1 MTVLTQVIVIYF
13 ILEPTGLPLALVW
26 WQRALLY
33 VATALLT
40 ASGNVINDIYDV
52 QIDQVNK
59 PDKVLVGKHI
69 NEDVAFKIYV
79 SLTITAVVSGFIL
92 ANSVDRPIL
101 AAVFVVVAFG
111 LYSYASSLKSI
122 LLVGNIVISFLVAL
136 VILITGVFELVPV
149 AVPETREAQ
158 VFVMSLLL
166 DFALLAFAVN
176 LAREWVKDC
185 EDINGD
191 HAGER
196 NTLPIILGRTR
207 AARLVSIFIAGIIIA
222 ALWYIY
228 TYLYKNQLASIY
240 FILAIIGPLFF
251 VVIKLW
257 NAATSKDFKLLSFV
271 LKMVLLT
278 GILSMVVLRIKL

>member
-222 ALWYIY
+222 VLWYIY